1 MRLSM
6 PQAGLA
12 CGVPDS
18 LSGFAA
24 RLCLGGVR
32 PVSRCAFGR
41 DEAEFS
47 PRRGRCLCSWVA
59 FVELLS
65 SVGAS
70 LALFEC
76 CFGKLLPPDHDAE
89 DIDGAVRN

>member
-1 MRLSM
+1 MGLSV
-6 PQAGLA
+6 PLTGLA

-24 RLCLGGVR
+24 QLCLGGVR
-32 PVSRCAFGR
+32 RVSRCAFGR
-41 DEAEFS
+41 DEAEFL
-47 PRRGRCLCSWVA
+47 PRRGMCLRSWLA

-70 LALFEC
+70 LALFKC
-76 CFGKLLPPDHDAE
+76 CFGKLLSPDHDAE
-89 DIDGAVRN
+89 DID